1 MSKADAWMPFYVAD
15 YLRDTMRLTRD
26 QHGGYLLLLM
36 ACWCEGGRLPNDP
49 AELAAIAK
57 ATPAEWRKLA
67 PVLLRYF
74 KIEGDQI
81 VHGRVVEEHEKAAR
95 LAETRRQNGGKGGR
109 PRKLTETETK
119 PGGLA
124 NGKLNETP
132 SPLPTEL
139 GAKAPNSDELAKANF
154 VGSAEPMPTQP
165 ALIADESPAPAKP
178 RFTPTK
184 AELDAIWEITPKP
197 GRERSSRKDL
207 ERALVA
213 AMRRGH
219 DPASVAAGVRAAYA
233 STTYAGDHAKGVH
246 RLIEAD
252 RWQTFVEEAAPAP
265 APAAW
270 SGPWQLRAAVVDVAG
285 EDVARGYVD
294 PSVWRAEDRALVV
307 RNAFMA
313 DRLRR
318 EAGPTLDR
326 LKVNIVVSEGVAA

>member
-1 MSKADAWMPFYVAD
+1 
-15 YLRDTMRLTRD
+15 MRFVSPTN
-26 QHGGYLLLLM
+26 QNQNQNQK
-36 ACWCEGGRLPNDP
+36 E
-49 AELAAIAK
+49 EIAK
-57 ATPAEWRKLA
+57 A
-67 PVLLRYF
+67 
-74 KIEGDQI
+74 I
-81 VHGRVVEEHEKAAR
+81 
-95 LAETRRQNGGKGGR
+95 
-109 PRKLTETETK
+109 
-119 PGGLA
+119 
-124 NGKLNETP
+124 
-132 SPLPTEL
+132 
-139 GAKAPNSDELAKANF
+139 F

-165 ALIADESPAPAKP
+165 ALIVDEGPAVAKP

-252 RWQTFVEEAAPAP
+252 RWQTFVEEIAPTP
-265 APAAW
+265 PPAAW
-270 SGPWQLRAAVVDVAG
+270 SGPWQLRAAVADAAG

-294 PSVWRAEDRALVV
+294 PSVWRPEDRALVV
-307 RNAFMA
+307 RNSFMA
-313 DRLRR
+313 ARLRQ
-318 EAGPTLDR
+318 EAGPTLAR

>member
-1 MSKADAWMPFYVAD
+1 MSTGPWIKWFAGDFLNGVSDLEPGEGWVYTIALNLIYDHGAPWPLNLERLARRCRMRPTACQKALDALYDYGKLALVDGCLTNRKAEETLKSRQKVGEKSAEAAAARWDKAGRKPNENNARDYADASPKQCQTDAYQKLEA
-15 YLRDTMRLTRD
+15 RE
-26 QHGGYLLLLM
+26 
-36 ACWCEGGRLPNDP
+36 EGISKDIL
-49 AELAAIAK
+49 
-57 ATPAEWRKLA
+57 
-67 PVLLRYF
+67 
-74 KIEGDQI
+74 
-81 VHGRVVEEHEKAAR
+81 
-95 LAETRRQNGGKGGR
+95 
-109 PRKLTETETK
+109 
-119 PGGLA
+119 
-124 NGKLNETP
+124 
-132 SPLPTEL
+132 
-139 GAKAPNSDELAKANF
+139 

-165 ALIADESPAPAKP
+165 ALLADEGPAPAKP

>member
-1 MSKADAWMPFYVAD
+1 MSAPPYMKLYIAD
-15 YLRDTMRLTRD
+15 YLADTTHLTRD
-26 QHGGYLLLLM
+26 EHGAYLLLLM
-36 ACWCEGGRLPNDP
+36 ALWRAGGKLPRDP
-49 AELAAIAK
+49 VKLSRIAK
-57 ATPAEWRKLA
+57 CTPAEW
-67 PVLLRYF
+67 
-74 KIEGDQI
+74 DQI
-81 VHGRVVEEHEKAAR
+81 DPVVMEFFKVGGGSITQKRASQEIAKYQGVVKGSKSAGKASAAKRANKNNEQASTDVEKP
-95 LAETRRQNGGKGGR
+95 LNGNPTNQNQNQK
-109 PRKLTETETK
+109 KKEDI
-119 PGGLA
+119 
-124 NGKLNETP
+124 
-132 SPLPTEL
+132 
-139 GAKAPNSDELAKANF
+139 AKAMF

-165 ALIADESPAPAKP
+165 ALIADEGPAPAKP